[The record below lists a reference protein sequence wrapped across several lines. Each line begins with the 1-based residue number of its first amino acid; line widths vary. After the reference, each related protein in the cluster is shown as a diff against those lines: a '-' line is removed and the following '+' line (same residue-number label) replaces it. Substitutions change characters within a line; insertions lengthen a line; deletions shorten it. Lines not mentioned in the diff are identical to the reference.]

1 MRIRL
6 LLITAF
12 VTLAGASRVFGQ
24 NVISTAVPFLSISP
38 DSRSGA
44 LGDAGVAISPD
55 ANSIYW
61 NPAKLAFSEK
71 RVGVALSYSPWL
83 RNLVNDMSLS
93 YLSGYY
99 KWDDKQA
106 VGLALTYFDL
116 GSIEF
121 RNDQGGLTGNATPRE
136 TAITASYS
144 RKLGRTFSMAVNLR
158 FINSNLT
165 GEGLFGQSNIINGAQ
180 SNPGNTAAGD
190 IGAFYTKDMNWGGK
204 DINLALGGMI
214 SNLGGKIA
222 YNNTQNDFIPTN
234 LRLGSALTYNVDV
247 YNKFVLAL
255 DFNKLMVPTPRLVEE
270 QRNGR
275 TVLVNANANKGFIPG
290 VFGSFSD
297 APGGFSEELQEV
309 SIATGL
315 EYWYNDTFAL
325 RGGYF
330 GENRNKGNRKYFT
343 LGLGFRYN
351 QMGFDFAYLFPQGYN
366 SPLANTL
373 RFSLQF
379 NIDQPKAGTRNDIT
393 N

>member
-1 MRIRL
+1 MNIRL
-6 LLITAF
+6 LIITVFA
-12 VTLAGASRVFGQ
+12 TLTGATPIFGQ
-24 NVISTAVPFLSISP
+24 ITGGKVITTAVPFLSVSP

-71 RVGVALSYSPWL
+71 KIGIAVSYTPWL

-93 YLSGYY
+93 YVSGYY

-106 VGLALTYFDL
+106 LGLALTYFDL
-116 GSIEF
+116 GSIQF
-121 RNDQGGLTGNATPRE
+121 TNDIGVITGDATPRE

-144 RKLGRTFSMAVNLR
+144 RKLGRNFSMAVNLR
-158 FINSNLT
+158 YINSNLT
-165 GEGLFGQSNIINGAQ
+165 GSGFFGGANIVNGAQ
-180 SNPGNTAAGD
+180 TNPGSTAAGD

-204 DINLALGGMI
+204 DINLSLGGMI

-222 YNNTQNDFIPTN
+222 YNNLQRDFIPTN
-234 LRLGSALTYNVDV
+234 LKIGSALAYNVDV
-247 YNKFVLAL
+247 YNKFILAL
-255 DFNKLMVPTPRLVEE
+255 DLNKLMVPTPDGQNNQLSS
-270 QRNGR
+270 Q
-275 TVLVNANANKGFIPG
+275 KSFIDG
-290 VFGSFSD
+290 VFGSFGD
-297 APGGFSEELQEV
+297 APGGFSEEMQEINI
-309 SIATGL
+309 STGL

-325 RGGYF
+325 RAGYF
-330 GENRNKGNRKYFT
+330 GENRNKGNRKYIT
-343 LGLGFRYN
+343 AGLGFRYN
-351 QMGFDFAYLFPQGYN
+351 QLGFDFAYLFPQGQN

-379 NIDQPKAGTRNDIT
+379 NIDKPKAGSQNDIT

>member
-1 MRIRL
+1 MNLRL
-6 LLITAF
+6 LTITVFAILTGSTPIF
-12 VTLAGASRVFGQ
+12 SQITGGRV
-24 NVISTAVPFLSISP
+24 ITTAVPFLTISP

-71 RVGVALSYSPWL
+71 KVGIAVSYTPWL

-116 GSIEF
+116 GSIQF
-121 RNDQGGLTGNATPRE
+121 TNDVGGIVGEGTPRE
-136 TAITASYS
+136 AAITASYS
-144 RKLGRTFSMAVNLR
+144 RKLGRNFSMAVNLR
-158 FINSNLT
+158 YINSNLT
-165 GEGLFGQSNIINGAQ
+165 GSGFFGGANIVNGAQ
-180 SNPGNTAAGD
+180 TNPGSTAAGD

-204 DINLALGGMI
+204 DINLSLGGMI

-222 YNNTQNDFIPTN
+222 YNNLQRDFIPTN
-234 LRLGSALTYNVDV
+234 LKIGSALAYNVNV
-247 YNKFVLAL
+247 YNKFIFAL
-255 DFNKLMVPTPRLVEE
+255 DLNKLMVPTPDGQNNRISS
-270 QRNGR
+270 Q
-275 TVLVNANANKGFIPG
+275 KSFIDG
-290 VFGSFSD
+290 VFGSFGD
-297 APGGFSEELQEV
+297 APGGFSEEMQEITI
-309 SIATGL
+309 STGL

-325 RGGYF
+325 RAGYF
-330 GENRNKGNRKYFT
+330 GENQNKGNRKYIT
-343 LGLGFRYN
+343 AGLGFRYN
-351 QMGFDFAYLFPQGYN
+351 QLGIDFAYLFPQGQN

-373 RFSLQF
+373 RFGLQF
-379 NIDQPKAGTRNDIT
+379 NIDKPKAGTKNDIT